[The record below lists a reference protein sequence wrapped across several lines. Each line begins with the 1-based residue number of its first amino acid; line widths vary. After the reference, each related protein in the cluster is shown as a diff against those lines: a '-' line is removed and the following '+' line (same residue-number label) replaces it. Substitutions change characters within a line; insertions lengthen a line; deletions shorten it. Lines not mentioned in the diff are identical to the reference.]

1 MIVKQE
7 DPKFQQYARLLS
19 AICKITM
26 IKCPTHVFVCFFF
39 FLLSQKLR
47 LLGTVSATLGAN
59 ICSFIINQVMGILSV
74 YQCSLTIRYLECFDI
89 LELYMQ

>member
-7 DPKFQQYARLLS
+7 HPKFQQLV
-19 AICKITM
+19 ICKMTM
-26 IKCPTHVFVCFFF
+26 IKCPTHVFFFF

-59 ICSFIINQVMGILSV
+59 ISSFIINPVMGILSV

-89 LELYMQ
+89 LESYMQ

>member
-7 DPKFQQYARLLS
+7 DPKFQQLV
-19 AICKITM
+19 ICKITM
-26 IKCPTHVFVCFFF
+26 IKCPTHVFFVLFFL

-89 LELYMQ
+89 LESYMQ